1 MLSFRYLY
9 PVPVRSNCRQAITAK
24 PWDEAYLIQINYLKN
39 VRGTEFTR
47 AVKRLKTKTFQDQVM
62 VKFGHITRGFRSHIA
77 HQIIHI

>member
-47 AVKRLKTKTFQDQVM
+47 AVKRLKTKTYS
-62 VKFGHITRGFRSHIA
+62 KTRSWSNLDTLPEVSEVISHTR
-77 HQIIHI
+77 